1 MTWSIT
7 EIKVSNDP
15 QEGNVVV
22 ASFEVT
28 DGTSTVASDT
38 RINET
43 EPEDFTPLD
52 EVTQEQCVVWVKEA
66 LGEDQVAVYEAM
78 VAQKTNAVEP
88 QLVPL
93 PWENN

>member
-22 ASFEVT
+22 ASFEVS

-38 RINET
+38 RINES
-43 EPEDFTPLD
+43 EDFTPLD
-52 EVTQEQCVVWVKEA
+52 EVTQEQCVAWVKEA
-66 LGEDQVAVYEAM
+66 LGANQVAVYEAM
-78 VAQKTNAVEP
+78 VAGKTNAVEP
-88 QLVPL
+88 EVVPL